1 MATNNEEVH
10 PGDRDLF
17 WSHIDEATGAT
28 SLHGYNFPR
37 MTRTYTHQNGV
48 AAVVSTSPDPS
59 STTTTISEQEQGL
72 GEEEE
77 AEIDFVAHVKDN
89 YGQALTTDD
98 EVVAIAS
105 DEDVGTINAMDLDLQ
120 A

>member
-28 SLHGYNFPR
+28 SLQGYNFPR

-48 AAVVSTSPDPS
+48 VPVVPTSTDPS
-59 STTTTISEQEQGL
+59 STTTTISEQGL

-77 AEIDFVAHVKDN
+77 AEIDCC
-89 YGQALTTDD
+89 
-98 EVVAIAS
+98 S
-105 DEDVGTINAMDLDLQ
+105 
-120 A
+120 